1 MFNVYKLHEL
11 KCFIQRNSLV
21 AAFHSMHIQKK
32 KKIAEKL
39 HLVGNTHQ
47 SETES
52 VKPSVAKIIELYT
65 IQVRCLHF
73 NRDFARIFNYHHAKI
88 K

>member
-1 MFNVYKLHEL
+1 MFYSK
-11 KCFIQRNSLV
+11 KFSRRCISFD
-21 AAFHSMHIQKK
+21 AYTKK